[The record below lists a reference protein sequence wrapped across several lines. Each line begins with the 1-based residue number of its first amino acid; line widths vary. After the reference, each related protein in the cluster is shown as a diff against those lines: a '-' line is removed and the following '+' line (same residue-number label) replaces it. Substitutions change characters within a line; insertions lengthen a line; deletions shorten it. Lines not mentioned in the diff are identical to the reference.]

1 MVIEAAP
8 AKINLY
14 LHVVGR
20 RADGFHLLD
29 SLVVFAEIADR
40 VEVSPAADLTLTIDG
55 RFAESLADLP
65 AEANIAMRAARALA
79 GAFAVAQ
86 GAAIRLTKN
95 LPVAAGIGGG
105 SADAAAVLRALDR
118 LWSLK
123 ASDRR
128 LVDLA
133 ATLGAD
139 VPACLAGRPSFVGG
153 IGEVV
158 QPAPRLPSLGL
169 VLANPG
175 IALSTAEV
183 FTRRRGAFSMP
194 GRFSEP
200 PRDVRDLA
208 EILAARRN
216 DLTATAARLAP
227 AVAEIEAALASSPGC
242 LLARMSGSGPACF
255 GLYADEGA
263 AGRARAWLAERA
275 PSWWTVAT
283 AIGH

>member
-79 GAFAVAQ
+79 GAFAGAQ

-183 FTRRRGAFSMP
+183 FTRRRGAFSTP
-194 GRFSEP
+194 GRFFEP
-200 PRDVRDLA
+200 PRDARDLA

-227 AVAEIEAALASSPGC
+227 AVAEIEGALASSPGC

-263 AGRARAWLAERA
+263 AGRARALLAERA